1 MRKISLFKD
10 DLFQTTNDY
19 DKSLKFEM
27 TMSTIKSL
35 EISKPKECTNTIPR
49 REISIRSSTHPVT
62 SSNVITNQHTPSA
75 FSNVGKSSV
84 FFSCLPT
91 CDQHTM
97 LADRFEHRPQHESS
111 VPHRL
116 CVRGFDSKET
126 HSRHVKRINVE
137 PVACVRVREGEGGG
151 ERLSKRSMLMRRRV
165 F

>member
-1 MRKISLFKD
+1 MYKY
-10 DLFQTTNDY
+10 N
-19 DKSLKFEM
+19 LK
-27 TMSTIKSL
+27 K
-35 EISKPKECTNTIPR
+35 R
-49 REISIRSSTHPVT
+49 VSIRSFFDPSRYFIER
-62 SSNVITNQHTPSA
+62 NNQSA
-75 FSNVGKSSV
+75 YTFSNVGKSSV

-151 ERLSKRSMLMRRRV
+151 GTSVKAIYVNAETRILIYILCGSNLRL
-165 F
+165 